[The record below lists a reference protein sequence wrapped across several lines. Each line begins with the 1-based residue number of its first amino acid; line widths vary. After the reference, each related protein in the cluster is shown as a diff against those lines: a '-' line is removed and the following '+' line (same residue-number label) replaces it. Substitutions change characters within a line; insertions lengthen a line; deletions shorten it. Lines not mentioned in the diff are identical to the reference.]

1 MGSLSYNL
9 DGKVAIVTGG
19 TRGIGLAIA
28 QELLKQHAKVVICAR
43 KQEGLDRV
51 KEMLKAGDD
60 LLTCVAH
67 IAKEDDVNALV
78 DAAVQKY
85 STVDIL
91 INNVGM
97 NLMTGSLVD
106 VELSAWQKIIDS
118 NLTGTFL
125 VSKKVGAIMR
135 QQKRGKIVSISSVA
149 GRLASPG
156 MNVYGIAKAG
166 VEMMTKNLAVELAP
180 FNVQVNAVAPG
191 MVRTDFSKPF
201 WSNEAIHDMVVKNI
215 PMGRIAEID
224 EVVHPVLFLA
234 SDGARHITGQTIV
247 IDGGASIL

>member
-28 QELLKQHAKVVICAR
+28 QELLNQHAKVVICAR

-51 KEMLKAGDD
+51 KEMLKAGDN
-60 LLTCVAH
+60 LLTCIAH

-85 STVDIL
+85 SAVDIL

-234 SDGARHITGQTIV
+234 SDGARYITGQTIV

>member
-28 QELLKQHAKVVICAR
+28 QELLNQHAKVVICAR

-85 STVDIL
+85 SAVDIL

-234 SDGARHITGQTIV
+234 SDGARYITGQTIV

>member
-28 QELLKQHAKVVICAR
+28 QELLNQHAKVVICAR

-51 KEMLKAGDD
+51 KEMLKAGDN

-234 SDGARHITGQTIV
+234 SDGARYITGQTIV

>member
-28 QELLKQHAKVVICAR
+28 QELLNQHAKVVICAR

-51 KEMLKAGDD
+51 KEMLKAGDN

-85 STVDIL
+85 SAVDIL

-135 QQKRGKIVSISSVA
+135 QQKSGKIVSISSVA

-201 WSNEAIHDMVVKNI
+201 WSNEAIHDIVVKNI

-234 SDGARHITGQTIV
+234 SDGARYITGQTIV

>member
-28 QELLKQHAKVVICAR
+28 QELLNQHAKVVICAR

-234 SDGARHITGQTIV
+234 SDGARYITGQTIV

>member
-43 KQEGLDRV
+43 KQEGLDRA
-51 KEMLKAGDD
+51 KEMLKAGDN

-85 STVDIL
+85 SAVDIL

-234 SDGARHITGQTIV
+234 SDGARYITGQTIV

>member
-234 SDGARHITGQTIV
+234 SDGARYITGQTIV

>member
-1 MGSLSYNL
+1 
-9 DGKVAIVTGG
+9 
-19 TRGIGLAIA
+19 LAIA
-28 QELLKQHAKVVICAR
+28 QELLNQHAKVVICAR

-51 KEMLKAGDD
+51 KEMLKAGDN

-85 STVDIL
+85 SAVDIL

-234 SDGARHITGQTIV
+234 SDGARYITGQTIV

>member
-215 PMGRIAEID
+215 PMGRITEID

-234 SDGARHITGQTIV
+234 SDGARYITGQTIV

>member
-1 MGSLSYNL
+1 MGLLSYNL

-28 QELLKQHAKVVICAR
+28 QELLRQNAKVVICAR
-43 KQEGLDRV
+43 KQDGLDKA
-51 KEMLKAGDD
+51 KEILKGGDN

-67 IAKEDDVNALV
+67 IAKEEDVSALV
-78 DAAVQKY
+78 DT
-85 STVDIL
+85 TVKVFSKIDIL

-97 NLMTGSLVD
+97 NLPTGSLVD

-135 QQKRGKIVSISSVA
+135 QQKSGKIVSISSIA

-166 VEMMTKNLAVELAP
+166 IEMMTKNLALELAP

-201 WSNEAIHDMVVKNI
+201 WSNDAIHDMIVKNI

-234 SDGARHITGQTIV
+234 SDGARYITGQTIL
-247 IDGGASIL
+247 IDGGASIV

>member
-28 QELLKQHAKVVICAR
+28 QELLNQHAKVVICAR
-43 KQEGLDRV
+43 KQEGLDRA
-51 KEMLKAGDD
+51 KEMLKAGDN

-85 STVDIL
+85 SAVDIL

-234 SDGARHITGQTIV
+234 SDGARYITGQTIV

>member
-28 QELLKQHAKVVICAR
+28 QELLNQHAKVVICAR

-51 KEMLKAGDD
+51 KEMLKAGDN

-85 STVDIL
+85 SAVDIL

-234 SDGARHITGQTIV
+234 SDGARYITGQTIV

>member
-28 QELLKQHAKVVICAR
+28 QELLNQHAKVVICAR

-78 DAAVQKY
+78 DATVQKY

-234 SDGARHITGQTIV
+234 SDGARYITGQTIV

>member
-51 KEMLKAGDD
+51 KEMLKAGDN

-85 STVDIL
+85 SAVDIL

-234 SDGARHITGQTIV
+234 SDGARYITGQTIV